1 MLKVELM
8 TMFYL
13 FLFIKQWIFSRLPLN
28 KNSNQMFSII
38 GVKILDKFYLVSYL
52 LGGFQL
58 IYYENEKFSGMSIFG
73 PLFQHCNISI
83 IFTNKNLDLHLYEKL
98 IK

>member
-38 GVKILDKFYLVSYL
+38 GVKILDKFYLV
-52 LGGFQL
+52 FF
-58 IYYENEKFSGMSIFG
+58 EV
-73 PLFQHCNISI
+73 C
-83 IFTNKNLDLHLYEKL
+83 NKNKRDKTLVKSTSSKL
-98 IK
+98 LSFI